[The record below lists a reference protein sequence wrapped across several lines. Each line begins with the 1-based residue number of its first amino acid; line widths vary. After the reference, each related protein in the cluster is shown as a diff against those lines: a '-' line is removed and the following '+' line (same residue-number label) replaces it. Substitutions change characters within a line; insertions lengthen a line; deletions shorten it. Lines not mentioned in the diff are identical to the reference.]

1 MMKVCG
7 KWKVFSVEPTSGL
20 NKNGEE
26 VQNSEHLK
34 FYAVKRTVLQVVE
47 RYDNALT
54 YRNAEIGDYEFD
66 TEIGDYEFDTETYD
80 VYSREKWA
88 KEECD
93 KLNAAAEQET
103 EQEANE

>member
-7 KWKVFSVEPTSGL
+7 KWKVFLVEPTSGL

-66 TEIGDYEFDTETYD
+66 TETYD